1 MGAED
6 ERKLILTN
14 KDVDELAKL
23 LEEVELACE
32 KFETA
37 KKEDSL
43 KESHKNFIEKYD
55 NLIRNEKYVKA
66 LTLIEVKIDLKNQRN
81 IKAEYVKAE
90 DERKSIL
97 SNKNVDELAKL
108 LEEVDLACEKFENA
122 KEED

>member
-6 ERKLILTN
+6 ERKLILSN
-14 KDVDELAKL
+14 KDDDELAKL
-23 LEEVELACE
+23 LEEVDLACE
-32 KFETA
+32 KFENA
-37 KKEDSL
+37 KEEDSL